1 MNRIILSI
9 LCLAL
14 SACAGGPGLRAQWPA
29 HPDDAAW
36 LEASLDRRLGESL
49 GALAALSTQ
58 MQTETAADAVMASA
72 QDAILAAGAMRA
84 LANARAATAAQGADA
99 RRALLF
105 AAAAAACHEG
115 VARIAPRIGAE
126 DAGASATEA
135 LRLAQLACLSGQTL
149 RMVASAG

>member
-9 LCLAL
+9 LCLGL
-14 SACAGGPGLRAQWPA
+14 SACAGGPGLLVQWPA

-126 DAGASATEA
+126 DGGASATEA